1 MRCLNLNRYSETYPS
16 SNGQHPWSLLDTLQ
30 DKATVFETIT
40 EDVIKHS
47 MQKHSSNV
55 VQMMFTYGDVEQ
67 RHQVV
72 EEILNAS
79 YESKNAVLSMA
90 TDAYANYVLG
100 TAMNALEECPLKER
114 LFRVLISNIEALEQC
129 QFAKKI
135 VLMVKAYT
143 NQEES
148 S

>member
-1 MRCLNLNRYSETYPS
+1 MVCSIHQLFL
-16 SNGQHPWSLLDTLQ
+16 SLDSLE
-30 DKATVFETIT
+30 DKAIVFETIT
-40 EDVIKHS
+40 KDIIKLS

-55 VQMMFTYGDVEQ
+55 VQMMFTYGDVAQ
-67 RHQVV
+67 RRQLV

-90 TDAYANYVLG
+90 TDAYSNYVLR
-100 TAMNALEECPLKER
+100 TAMDVLEKECPLKER
-114 LFRVLISNIEALEQC
+114 LFSVLISNIEDLEQC

-143 NQEES
+143 NQKESGHEE
-148 S
+148 

>member
-1 MRCLNLNRYSETYPS
+1 MVC
-16 SNGQHPWSLLDTLQ
+16 SNHQRLCSLLTRQ
-30 DKATVFETIT
+30 DKATVFETIMK
-40 EDVIKHS
+40 DVINLS

-55 VQMMFTYGDVEQ
+55 VQMMFTYGDVAQ
-67 RHQVV
+67 RHQLV

-90 TDAYANYVLG
+90 TDAYANYVLRTG
-100 TAMNALEECPLKER
+100 LGVLEECPLKER
-114 LFRVLISNIEALEQC
+114 LFSVLISNIEDLEQC

-143 NQEES
+143 NQESGHE
-148 S
+148 

>member
-1 MRCLNLNRYSETYPS
+1 MVC
-16 SNGQHPWSLLDTLQ
+16 SNHQRLSLSSLLTRQ
-30 DKATVFETIT
+30 DKATVFETIMK
-40 EDVIKHS
+40 DVIKLS

-55 VQMMFTYGDVEQ
+55 VQMMFTYGDVAQ
-67 RHQVV
+67 RHQLV

-90 TDAYANYVLG
+90 TDAYANYVMK
-100 TAMNALEECPLKER
+100 TAMDVLEECPLKER
-114 LFRVLISNIEALEQC
+114 LFSVLISNIEDLEQC

-148 S
+148 GHEE

>member
-1 MRCLNLNRYSETYPS
+1 MVC
-16 SNGQHPWSLLDTLQ
+16 SNHQRLCSLLTRQ
-30 DKATVFETIT
+30 DKATVFETIMK
-40 EDVIKHS
+40 DVIKLS

-55 VQMMFTYGDVEQ
+55 VQMMFTYGDVAQ
-67 RHQVV
+67 RHQLV

-90 TDAYANYVLG
+90 TDAYANYVLRTG
-100 TAMNALEECPLKER
+100 LGVLEECPLKER
-114 LFRVLISNIEALEQC
+114 LFSVLISNIEDLEQC

-143 NQEES
+143 NQKESGHEE
-148 S
+148 

>member
-1 MRCLNLNRYSETYPS
+1 MVC
-16 SNGQHPWSLLDTLQ
+16 SNHQRLCSLLTRQ
-30 DKATVFETIT
+30 DKATVFETIMK
-40 EDVIKHS
+40 DVIKLS

-55 VQMMFTYGDVEQ
+55 VQMMFTYGDVAQ
-67 RHQVV
+67 RHQLV

-90 TDAYANYVLG
+90 TDAYANYVMK
-100 TAMNALEECPLKER
+100 TAMDVLEECPLKER
-114 LFRVLISNIEALEQC
+114 LFSVLISNIEDLEQC

-148 S
+148 GHEE

>member
-1 MRCLNLNRYSETYPS
+1 M
-16 SNGQHPWSLLDTLQ
+16 
-30 DKATVFETIT
+30 K
-40 EDVIKHS
+40 DVIKLS

-55 VQMMFTYGDVEQ
+55 VQMMFTYGDVAQ
-67 RHQVV
+67 RHQLV

-90 TDAYANYVLG
+90 TDAYANYVMK
-100 TAMNALEECPLKER
+100 TAMDVLEECPLKER
-114 LFRVLISNIEALEQC
+114 LFSVLISNIEDLEQC

-143 NQEES
+143 NQESGHE
-148 S
+148 